1 MNQTIKKI
9 EEGIVFAKEKGY
21 FLVSENWGDDKRK
34 CACALGCLL
43 VKNNV
48 RLDEE
53 YNDTNAMNLLDVN
66 DRWLSAFIAGFD
78 NTPWDLNISLTP
90 SEKENINDTE
100 RQYLKEVNAA
110 GEALRMKFE
119 PLQYDEFVDAF
130 VDGQEDEDDS

>member
-43 VKNNV
+43 VKNNIT
-48 RLDEE
+48 LDEE

-66 DRWLSAFIAGFD
+66 DRWLTAFISGFD
-78 NTPWDLNISLTP
+78 NTPWNLDISLTS
-90 SEKENINDTE
+90 SEKELVTE
-100 RQYLKEVNAA
+100 EQRQNLKEVNAA
-110 GEALRMKFE
+110 GQALRAKFE
-119 PLQYDEFVDAF
+119 PLQYDEYMDAF
-130 VDGQEDEDDS
+130 VAGQEDDD